1 MRFVFLTFFFRNS
14 ANFEVVKLYVTDHK
28 IHLIITATP
37 DVSTYSYDE
46 SSGYYYDSTTQ
57 LYYDSGSQ
65 YYLDSRTNKY
75 VYWSPEHHTFLPA
88 PDQESKKP
96 EEDKKKEDKKDKVKT
111 AKRIAKDMEKWA
123 KTLNQKAKGQPTAAA
138 PQAAPGGSSL
148 AHSVTIG
155 KSTEDLAFSMLQN
168 KKDDNESSGPA
179 SSLSKLSGY
188 GSDSGAEDQQ
198 QQQQAADELASSTA
212 VNLDE
217 QQFTD
222 WSKLA
227 CLLCKRQFPSR
238 EKLTK

>member
-1 MRFVFLTFFFRNS
+1 
-14 ANFEVVKLYVTDHK
+14 
-28 IHLIITATP
+28 
-37 DVSTYSYDE
+37 
-46 SSGYYYDSTTQ
+46 
-57 LYYDSGSQ
+57 
-65 YYLDSRTNKY
+65 
-75 VYWSPEHHTFLPA
+75 
-88 PDQESKKP
+88 
-96 EEDKKKEDKKDKVKT
+96 
-111 AKRIAKDMEKWA
+111 MEKWA
-123 KTLNQKAKGQPTAAA
+123 KTLNQKSKGGQPA
-138 PQAAPGGSSL
+138 PQTAPSSGGSSL

-168 KKDDNESSGPA
+168 KKDDNESTPSA

-188 GSDSGAEDQQ
+188 GSDSGPEDQPDQ
-198 QQQQAADELASSTA
+198 QTNSASNSGEA

>member
-1 MRFVFLTFFFRNS
+1 MPL
-14 ANFEVVKLYVTDHK
+14 
-28 IHLIITATP
+28 
-37 DVSTYSYDE
+37 VSE
-46 SSGYYYDSTTQ
+46 STT
-57 LYYDSGSQ
+57 DVTEADKDVTANG
-65 YYLDSRTNKY
+65 N
-75 VYWSPEHHTFLPA
+75 E
-88 PDQESKKP
+88 
-96 EEDKKKEDKKDKVKT
+96 KKKDTSDKKDKVKT

-123 KTLNQKAKGQPTAAA
+123 KTLNQKAKGQPAATVAQTTAGT
-138 PQAAPGGSSL
+138 GGSL

-168 KKDDNESSGPA
+168 KKDDNESTPSA

-188 GSDSGAEDQQ
+188 GSDSGPEDQPDQ
-198 QQQQAADELASSTA
+198 QTNSASNSGEA

>member
-1 MRFVFLTFFFRNS
+1 M
-14 ANFEVVKLYVTDHK
+14 
-28 IHLIITATP
+28 
-37 DVSTYSYDE
+37 
-46 SSGYYYDSTTQ
+46 
-57 LYYDSGSQ
+57 
-65 YYLDSRTNKY
+65 
-75 VYWSPEHHTFLPA
+75 
-88 PDQESKKP
+88 
-96 EEDKKKEDKKDKVKT
+96 KT

-123 KTLNQKAKGQPTAAA
+123 KTLNQKAKGQPAATVAQTTAGT
-138 PQAAPGGSSL
+138 GGGSL

-168 KKDDNESSGPA
+168 KKDDNESTPSA

-188 GSDSGAEDQQ
+188 GSDSGPEDQPS
-198 QQQQAADELASSTA
+198 ESTNSNSASA
-212 VNLDE
+212 GAEVVNLDE

>member
-1 MRFVFLTFFFRNS
+1 MSEIFQF
-14 ANFEVVKLYVTDHK
+14 
-28 IHLIITATP
+28 
-37 DVSTYSYDE
+37 
-46 SSGYYYDSTTQ
+46 Q
-57 LYYDSGSQ
+57 
-65 YYLDSRTNKY
+65 
-75 VYWSPEHHTFLPA
+75 
-88 PDQESKKP
+88 
-96 EEDKKKEDKKDKVKT
+96 VKT

-123 KTLNQKAKGQPTAAA
+123 KTLNQKSKGQPA
-138 PQAAPGGSSL
+138 PQQTALGSGGSSL

-168 KKDDNESSGPA
+168 KKDDNESTPSA

-188 GSDSGAEDQQ
+188 GSDSGPEDQPS
-198 QQQQAADELASSTA
+198 ESTNSNSASA
-212 VNLDE
+212 GAEVVNLDE